1 MERTAFNK
9 FFRFSLAAVT
19 LGSSLMLGACG
30 GGAGGGSGTTGQST
44 FVPGGSSSLPQ
55 AVACTSGCSA
65 MTVTGQITALSSS
78 GFYVNTG
85 STHGTLMVFTTAS
98 TTING
103 PSPFVG
109 ENITA
114 SGTGSWSTSLT
125 ATSVSQTTTSTP
137 PSVTPTM
144 APITVSSPIPVP
156 SGVVSTHGSVAGQR
170 TGGFTLNQGSPN
182 GLIPVTVPASAT
194 LFGGTETTGSY
205 VQVTGTGSVH
215 SGITATV
222 VSTFASAPASI
233 TATGTIVAGTPYGFT
248 LNVDASH
255 PAVPVILTSA
265 AVIAGGQ
272 LLVGSTAQVT
282 GPGDISNSITPVQIV
297 VSNPT
302 PAPVVGSTPIPTPGP
317 IAQTHL
323 LTGDYLGG
331 YYGTHNVAW
340 GSAAPYLTWAQT
352 GVTDANAISS
362 TGIKT
367 QFYTI
372 PTRVAVGDPMYT
384 SDETTFA
391 HDCSSN
397 RVTTVFGTSTQYVTD
412 VNSSSLRN
420 LYTSKVTQQI
430 GSAHFD
436 AVFEDDAGPLSAYGL
451 ATLPCNYSDSAWI
464 AGGQALNDAAPRP
477 VIFNGLSSFNG
488 HDVSQSIALLS
499 TSNTIGGNLEHC
511 YSDNAI
517 PEQNAWAWVA
527 MENTELQVGAQGKL
541 FECMLRNTSSGATAQ
556 QARTYALAS
565 FLLTYNPQTSI
576 FWEEFATPSGFHVE
590 PESQLVALNPVVAQ
604 PGSVSAL
611 QTSSGAYGR
620 EYRNCYY
627 AGNYV
632 GPCAVAVNSDTSV
645 QHLFPYPQ
653 YTHTLVLN
661 GAGVLDG
668 GTAAFNGP
676 AAPMYMQPETAV
688 VAFQ

>member
-1 MERTAFNK
+1 
-9 FFRFSLAAVT
+9 
-19 LGSSLMLGACG
+19 MLGACG
-30 GGAGGGSGTTGQST
+30 GGAGSGSGPAGSSALVPTTG
-44 FVPGGSSSLPQ
+44 SLPQ

-65 MTVTGQITALSSS
+65 MTVTGQVSALSSS

-85 STHGTLMVFTTAS
+85 SAHGTIMVFTTAS
-98 TTING
+98 TSFTG
-103 PSPFVG
+103 SAPFVG
-109 ENITA
+109 MNVSA

-125 ATSVSQTTTSTP
+125 ASTVAQTAGSSTP
-137 PSVTPTM
+137 APGVPTM
-144 APITVSSPIPVP
+144 SPIATPIPVP
-156 SGVVSTHGSVAGQR
+156 AGVVSTQGSVAGQR

-182 GLIPVTVPASAT
+182 GLIPVMAPGSA
-194 LFGGTETTGSY
+194 LVLNGPETTGSY
-205 VQVTGTGSVH
+205 VQVTGSGSVH
-215 SGITATV
+215 SGVTATV
-222 VSTFASAPASI
+222 VSVYASAPSVV
-233 TATGTIVAGTPYGFT
+233 TTTGTITGGTAYGFT
-248 LNVDASH
+248 LHVDAGH
-255 PAVPVILTSA
+255 PAVPIVLTSA

-272 LLVGSTAQVT
+272 LTPGSSAQVT
-282 GPGDISNSITPVQIV
+282 GPGSINESITAQQV
-297 VSNPT
+297 VVTNPT
-302 PAPVVGSTPIPTPGP
+302 PAPAPNVTPSPTPGP

-340 GSAAPYLTWAQT
+340 SSAAPYLTWAQT
-352 GVTDANAISS
+352 GVTDANAIAS

-372 PTRVAVGDPMYT
+372 PTRVASGDPMYT

-391 HDCSSN
+391 HDCSGN
-397 RVTTVFGTSTQYVTD
+397 RITTVFGSSTQNVTD
-412 VNSSSLRN
+412 VTSSSLWN
-420 LYTSKVTQQI
+420 LYNAKVSQQI

-436 AVFEDDAGPLSAYGL
+436 AVFEDDAGPLSAYGFG
-451 ATLPCNYSDSAWI
+451 TLPCNYTDSAWI
-464 AGGQALNDAAPRP
+464 AGGKSLDDAAPRP

-488 HDVSQSIALLS
+488 HDVSQSIALLGS
-499 TSNTIGGNLEHC
+499 TNTIGGNLEHC
-511 YSDNAI
+511 YSDDAV

-527 MENTELQVGAQGKL
+527 MENTELQVGQQGKL

-576 FWEEFATPSGFHVE
+576 FWEEFGTTSGFHVE
-590 PESQLVALNPVVAQ
+590 PESQLVARDPVVAQ
-604 PGSVSAL
+604 PSSVASL

-620 EYRNCYY
+620 EYQHCYY
-627 AGNYV
+627 AGAFV

-688 VAFQ
+688 VAFP